1 MSTFL
6 NNVDVDTINKL
17 VDETTNNVE
26 IFQNMVDKVVRS
38 YSESLDNLMN
48 AIYKDIIVVD
58 QAPLNTLENYFL
70 ELSNMLYFMGD
81 KLERLGVYDVM
92 SKNAY
97 KEIYNTSYL
106 GLSSNVTESKKK
118 PTVAELTAQAESDA
132 QYEGIVN
139 DIYAKAYKI
148 VKSKIE
154 SANTMLSA
162 ISKIISKRM
171 SEMQLNS
178 VTPTGKQILNE
189 NINNVNSTGSE
200 YVISPSSY
208 SNVF

>member
-1 MSTFL
+1 MIKIYNYGEVENS
-6 NNVDVDTINKL
+6 
-17 VDETTNNVE
+17 E
-26 IFQNMVDKVVRS
+26 IFAR
-38 YSESLDNLMN
+38 DNI
-48 AIYKDIIVVD
+48 A
-58 QAPLNTLENYFL
+58 T
-70 ELSNMLYFMGD
+70 
-81 KLERLGVYDVM
+81 
-92 SKNAY
+92 
-97 KEIYNTSYL
+97 
-106 GLSSNVTESKKK
+106 NV
-118 PTVAELTAQAESDA
+118 
-132 QYEGIVN
+132 EGIVS

-154 SANTMLSA
+154 SASTMLSA

>member
-1 MSTFL
+1 M
-6 NNVDVDTINKL
+6 
-17 VDETTNNVE
+17 
-26 IFQNMVDKVVRS
+26 
-38 YSESLDNLMN
+38 
-48 AIYKDIIVVD
+48 
-58 QAPLNTLENYFL
+58 
-70 ELSNMLYFMGD
+70 
-81 KLERLGVYDVM
+81 
-92 SKNAY
+92 
-97 KEIYNTSYL
+97 
-106 GLSSNVTESKKK
+106 
-118 PTVAELTAQAESDA
+118 TAQAESAA